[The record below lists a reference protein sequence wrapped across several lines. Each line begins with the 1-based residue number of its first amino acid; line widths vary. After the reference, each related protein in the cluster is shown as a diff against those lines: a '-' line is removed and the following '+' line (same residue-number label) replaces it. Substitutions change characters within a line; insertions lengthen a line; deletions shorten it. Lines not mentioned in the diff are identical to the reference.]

1 MEDSVIGEGQ
11 LLAHRVALVCW
22 VLVICSDL
30 DDGLQ
35 AVCIGWVA
43 GLHTAF
49 FSILATLCS
58 LACRQVDTNGL
69 ANVLDCSE
77 SELQTALPAVCQCTP
92 LEAPVCPAEASLCNS
107 NTHGLR
113 ARSSC
118 VMTLCLVTM
127 QIGRHTGA
135 SSTHTD
141 DRTTPAHTHIPHL
154 KGQAPRQHGHH

>member
-22 VLVICSDL
+22 VLIICSDL

-43 GLHTAF
+43 GLHTTIF
-49 FSILATLCS
+49 QYTCMLCG

-69 ANVLDCSE
+69 ASVLNWSE

-92 LEAPVCPAEASLCNS
+92 P
-107 NTHGLR
+107 R
-113 ARSSC
+113 
-118 VMTLCLVTM
+118 
-127 QIGRHTGA
+127 GA
-135 SSTHTD
+135 SV
-141 DRTTPAHTHIPHL
+141 
-154 KGQAPRQHGHH
+154 PRRGLSM